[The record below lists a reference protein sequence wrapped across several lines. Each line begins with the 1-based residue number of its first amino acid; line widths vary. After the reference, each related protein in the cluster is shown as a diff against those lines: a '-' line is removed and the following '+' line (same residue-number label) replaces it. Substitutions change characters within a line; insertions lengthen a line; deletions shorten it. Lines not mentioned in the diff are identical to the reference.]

1 MMKRFLLFLTF
12 IVLAALV
19 YGVVWGRDDEGTA
32 AAPSLIS
39 QLSAPNTAGF
49 AQALEPGVMQF
60 PRDLGPHPEYQ
71 TEWWY
76 YTGNLQT
83 AEGRQFGYQLTF
95 FRSALVP
102 ENQFEDSADG
112 SNWRTTQVYL
122 AHFTISDIAAE
133 QFYAQEQ
140 FSRGAAALAGAQ
152 AEPYHIWLNHWQAE
166 EVGPGQVR
174 LLAQGEATTL
184 ELLLTATLP
193 PVLHGDEG
201 LSAKGAEPGNASY
214 YYSLIG
220 LESAGTI
227 TVNGESFAVTGESWK
242 DHEYSTSA
250 LSEGSVGWDWY
261 SIQFDNDYALM
272 FFQIRREDGT
282 LEPFSS
288 GSWIDP
294 QGKVTP
300 LMLADWQM
308 EPLDTWTSPTSGAE
322 YPIGWRITID
332 RIGLELEG
340 SALMPNQELNVS
352 TTYWEG
358 ASAFTGTL
366 NGEPVT
372 ALGYVE
378 MTGYAR

>member
-1 MMKRFLLFLTF
+1 MKRFLIFLTF
-12 IVLAALV
+12 VLLVALAFWLGQRGDEDAA
-19 YGVVWGRDDEGTA
+19 A
-32 AAPSLIS
+32 AAPSLIA
-39 QLSAPNTAGF
+39 QLSSPNTAGF
-49 AQALEPGVMQF
+49 AQALEPGGMQF
-60 PRDLGPHPEYQ
+60 PRDLGPHDDYQ

-102 ENQFEDSADG
+102 ENQFEAGVDG
-112 SNWRTTQVYL
+112 SDWRTNQIYL
-122 AHFTISDIAAE
+122 AHFTISDMAE
-133 QFYAQEQ
+133 GQFYAEEQ

-152 AEPYHIWLNHWQAE
+152 AEPYQVWLNNWRAE
-166 EVGPGQVR
+166 EVAPGQVH
-174 LLAQGEATTL
+174 LLAQGEETKL
-184 ELLLTATLP
+184 DLLLTATRP
-193 PVLHGDEG
+193 PVLHGDGG

-214 YYSLIG
+214 YYSLVG
-220 LESAGTI
+220 LESVGSV
-227 TVNGESFAVTGESWK
+227 TVQGESFAVSGHSWK

-261 SIQFDNDYALM
+261 SIQLDNGYALM
-272 FFQIRREDGT
+272 FFQIRREDGS

-294 QGKVTP
+294 QGNVTH
-300 LMLADWQM
+300 LTLADWQM
-308 EPLDTWTSPTSGAE
+308 EPLDSWTSPTSGAE
-322 YPIGWRITID
+322 YPIGWRLTLD
-332 RIGLELEG
+332 TIGLELEG
-340 SALMPNQELNVS
+340 QALMPNQELNVS

>member
-1 MMKRFLLFLTF
+1 MKRLLLFLTC
-12 IVLAALV
+12 ILLAALV
-19 YGVVWGRDDEGTA
+19 YGVVWGRGDEETA
-32 AAPSLIS
+32 AAPSLIA

-83 AEGRQFGYQLTF
+83 ADGRPFGYQLTF

-102 ENQFEDSADG
+102 ENQFAAEAGG
-112 SNWRTTQVYL
+112 SDWRTNQVYL

-133 QFYAQEQ
+133 QFYAQEE
-140 FSRGAAALAGAQ
+140 FSRGAEGLAGAQ
-152 AEPYHIWLNHWQAE
+152 AEPYHIWLNNWQAA

-174 LLAQGEATTL
+174 LFAQGETTTL
-184 ELLLTATLP
+184 DLLLTATLP
-193 PVLHGDEG
+193 PVLHGAEG
-201 LSAKGAEPGNASY
+201 LSAKGGEPGNASY

-227 TVNGESFAVTGESWK
+227 TVKGESFAVTGESWK

-294 QGKVTP
+294 QGNVTP
-300 LMLADWQM
+300 LTLADWQM

-358 ASAFTGTL
+358 ASAFAGTL

>member
-1 MMKRFLLFLTF
+1 MKRFLLFLIF
-12 IVLAALV
+12 IILAALV
-19 YGVVWGRDDEGTA
+19 YGVVWGRDDEETA
-32 AAPSLIS
+32 AAPSLIA
-39 QLSAPNTAGF
+39 QLSAPNTVGF

-60 PRDLGPHPEYQ
+60 PHDLGPHPEYQ

-102 ENQFEDSADG
+102 ENQFEAEANG
-112 SNWRTTQVYL
+112 SDWRTNQVYL

-140 FSRGAAALAGAQ
+140 FSRGAEGLAGAQ

-166 EVGPGQVR
+166 EVGPEQVR
-174 LLAQGEATTL
+174 LFAQGETTTL
-184 ELLLTATLP
+184 DLLLTATLP

-201 LSAKGAEPGNASY
+201 LSTKGAELGNASY

-294 QGKVTP
+294 QGNVTP
-300 LMLADWQM
+300 LTLADWQM
-308 EPLDTWTSPTSGAE
+308 EPLDTWTSPTSGVE
-322 YPIGWRITID
+322 YPIAWRITIEK
-332 RIGLELEG
+332 IGLELEG

>member
-1 MMKRFLLFLTF
+1 MKRFLIFLTF
-12 IVLAALV
+12 VLLVALAFWLGQRGDEDAA
-19 YGVVWGRDDEGTA
+19 A

-39 QLSAPNTAGF
+39 QLAQPNTAGF
-49 AQALEPGVMQF
+49 AQALEPGVMEF

-102 ENQFEDSADG
+102 ENQFEAGVDG
-112 SNWRTTQVYL
+112 SDWRTNQVYL
-122 AHFTISDIAAE
+122 AHFTISDIAE
-133 QFYAQEQ
+133 GQFYAEEQ

-152 AEPYHIWLNHWQAE
+152 AEPYHIWLNKWQAE

-174 LLAQGEATTL
+174 LLAQGEMTTL
-184 ELLLTATLP
+184 ELMVTETRP
-193 PVLHGDEG
+193 RVLHGDEG
-201 LSAKGAEPGNASY
+201 LSAKGGAPGNASY

-220 LESAGTI
+220 LDSAGTI

-261 SIQFDNDYALM
+261 SIQLDNDYALM

-294 QGKVTP
+294 QGNVTP
-300 LMLADWQM
+300 LTLADWQM
-308 EPLDTWTSPTSGAE
+308 EPLDSWTSPTSGAE
-322 YPIGWRITID
+322 YPIGWRITLD
-332 RIGLELEG
+332 TIGLELEG

-352 TTYWEG
+352 TIYWEG

>member
-1 MMKRFLLFLTF
+1 MKRFLIFLTF
-12 IVLAALV
+12 VLLVALAFWLGQRGDEDAA
-19 YGVVWGRDDEGTA
+19 A
-32 AAPSLIS
+32 AAPSLIA
-39 QLSAPNTAGF
+39 QLSSPNTAGF
-49 AQALEPGVMQF
+49 ALALEPGGMQF
-60 PRDLGPHPEYQ
+60 PRDLGPHDDYQ

-102 ENQFEDSADG
+102 ENQFEAGADG
-112 SNWRTTQVYL
+112 SDWRTNQIYL
-122 AHFTISDIAAE
+122 AHFTISDIAE
-133 QFYAQEQ
+133 GQFYAEEQ

-152 AEPYHIWLNHWQAE
+152 AEPYHIWLNNWRAE
-166 EVGPGQVR
+166 EVAPGQVR
-174 LLAQGEATTL
+174 LLAQAEETEL
-184 ELLLTATLP
+184 DLLLTVTRP
-193 PVLHGDEG
+193 PVLHGDGG

-214 YYSLIG
+214 YYSLVG
-220 LESAGTI
+220 LESVGSV
-227 TVNGESFAVTGESWK
+227 TVQGESFAVSGHSWK

-261 SIQFDNDYALM
+261 SIQLDNGYALM
-272 FFQIRREDGT
+272 FFQIRREDGS

-294 QGKVTP
+294 QGNVTH
-300 LMLADWQM
+300 LTLADWQM
-308 EPLDTWTSPTSGAE
+308 EPLDSWTSPTSGAE
-322 YPIGWRITID
+322 YPIGWRLTLD
-332 RIGLELEG
+332 TIGLELEG
-340 SALMPNQELNVS
+340 QALMPNQELNVS

>member
-1 MMKRFLLFLTF
+1 MTKTGMKRLVWLLG
-12 IVLAALV
+12 LV
-19 YGVVWGRDDEGTA
+19 GLLVIGWLWWQEKAGAEVA

-39 QLSAPNTAGF
+39 QLAQPNTAGF

-76 YTGNLQT
+76 YTGNLHT

-102 ENQFEDSADG
+102 ENQFEEGEDG
-112 SNWRTTQVYL
+112 SDWRTNQVYL
-122 AHFTISDIAAE
+122 AHFTISDIAE
-133 QFYAQEQ
+133 GQFYAEEQ
-140 FSRGAAALAGAQ
+140 FSRGAEGLAGAQ
-152 AEPYHIWLNHWQAE
+152 AEPYHIWLNNWQAE

-174 LLAQGEATTL
+174 LLARGEMTTL
-184 ELLLTATLP
+184 ELVVTETRP

-201 LSAKGAEPGNASY
+201 LSAKGGAPGNASY

-220 LESAGTI
+220 LDSAGTI

-261 SIQFDNDYALM
+261 SIQLDNDYALM

-294 QGKVTP
+294 QGNVTP
-300 LMLADWQM
+300 LTLADWQM
-308 EPLDTWTSPTSGAE
+308 EPLDSWTSPTSGAE
-322 YPIGWRITID
+322 YPIGWRLTLD
-332 RIGLELEG
+332 TIGLELEG
-340 SALMPNQELNVS
+340 QALMPNQELNVS

-358 ASAFTGTL
+358 ASAFTGRL

-372 ALGYVE
+372 ALGYV
-378 MTGYAR
+378 

>member
-12 IVLAALV
+12 IVLAALG

-60 PRDLGPHPEYQ
+60 PRDLGPHPDYQ

-83 AEGRQFGYQLTF
+83 AEGRPFGYQLTF

-102 ENQFEDSADG
+102 ENQFAVEADG
-112 SNWRTTQVYL
+112 SDWRTNQVYL
-122 AHFTISDIAAE
+122 AHFTISDIAEA

-174 LLAQGEATTL
+174 LFAQGEATTL

-220 LESAGTI
+220 LDSAGTI

-300 LMLADWQM
+300 LTLADWQM
-308 EPLDTWTSPTSGAE
+308 EPLNTWTSPTSSAE
-322 YPIGWRITID
+322 YPIAWRITLD

>member
-1 MMKRFLLFLTF
+1 MKRFLLFLTF
-12 IVLAALV
+12 VLLVALV
-19 YGVVWGRDDEGTA
+19 FWVWQADRDDA
-32 AAPSLIS
+32 AAASPSLIS
-39 QLSAPNTAGF
+39 QLAQPNTAGF
-49 AQALEPGVMQF
+49 AQALVPGAMQF
-60 PRDLGPHPEYQ
+60 PRDLGPHDDYQ

-76 YTGNLQT
+76 YTGNLHT
-83 AEGRQFGYQLTF
+83 VEGRQFGYQLTF

-102 ENQFEDSADG
+102 ENQFEAGVDG
-112 SNWRTTQVYL
+112 SDWRTNQIYL
-122 AHFTISDIAAE
+122 AHFTISDIAE
-133 QFYAQEQ
+133 KQFYAEEQ

-152 AEPYHIWLNHWQAE
+152 AEPYHIWLNRWQAQ

-174 LLAQGEATTL
+174 LFAQGEMTTL
-184 ELLLTATLP
+184 DLVVTETRP

-201 LSAKGAEPGNASY
+201 RSAKGAEPGNASY

-220 LESAGTI
+220 LDSAGTLTI
-227 TVNGESFAVTGESWK
+227 NGEMFAVTGESWK

-294 QGKVTP
+294 QGNVTP
-300 LMLADWQM
+300 LTLADWQM
-308 EPLDTWTSPTSGAE
+308 EPLDSWTSPTSGAE
-322 YPIGWRITID
+322 YPIGWRITIEA
-332 RIGLELEG
+332 IGLELEG

-358 ASAFTGTL
+358 ASSFAGTL

>member
-12 IVLAALV
+12 IVLATLV

-39 QLSAPNTAGF
+39 QLAQPNTAGF

-95 FRSALVP
+95 FRSTLVP
-102 ENQFEDSADG
+102 ENQFEVSTDG
-112 SNWRTTQVYL
+112 SDWRTNQVYL

-174 LLAQGEATTL
+174 LFAQSEATTL

-201 LSAKGAEPGNASY
+201 LSAKGAEPGNASS

-300 LMLADWQM
+300 LTLADWQM
-308 EPLDTWTSPTSGAE
+308 EPLNTWTSPTSSAE
-322 YPIGWRITID
+322 YPIAWRITLD

-358 ASAFTGTL
+358 ASAFAGTL